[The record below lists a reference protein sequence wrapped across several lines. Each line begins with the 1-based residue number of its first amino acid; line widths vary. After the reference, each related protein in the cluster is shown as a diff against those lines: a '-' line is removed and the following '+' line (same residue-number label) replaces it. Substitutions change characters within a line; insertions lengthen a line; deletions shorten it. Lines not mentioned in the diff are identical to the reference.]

1 MVYSGP
7 FHKTLR
13 KYPRIYSASD
23 MAHIFGNQKPHI
35 FLRNLVRDRTC
46 GSVETIQELGGSPG
60 IARAVNVNPSS
71 GVASSEAEKRREEY
85 GSNAPPEV
93 ETTSYWELLFEAF
106 SDFTVIMLVAA
117 AVVSLILAFAYEKT
131 AGSYAEGFAILIS
144 VLIVTNVTA
153 VNDYSKQKQFQRL
166 NAAVEDVTVRC
177 VRDGQVQDVRSAE
190 LVVGDIVQ
198 LAVGDMFA
206 ADGVLLQAN
215 NVSTDESALT
225 GEPKLIRKDP
235 KDAPFLLSGTKVME
249 GSGLFVVIAV
259 GVNSEAG
266 QIRELIRNKKK
277 REKQKSPETNTAA
290 ASSPERENT
299 SESQPQEGKEKS
311 VLTAKLDM
319 IAITVGKI
327 ATLIAVVAL
336 IVMCVKYAVLTF
348 AKTDPSYVC
357 AHISDALCSS
367 QTVADFAKANSITVP
382 PCPAQGSRVCCID
395 TNDGADILGAPC
407 PWMSN
412 HLGEFLQFIITAITI
427 LVVAVPEGL
436 PLAVTL
442 SLAFSV
448 RKMQDEKNLVK
459 HLDACETMGSA
470 TTICSDKTGTLT
482 KNRMTVV
489 KSMIGVNKGMSLASP
504 DLPGAIKK
512 SLVESICSAG
522 NADIVWN
529 PDLKLWDQ
537 IGSKTE
543 CALLQTVRDNL
554 HHPHSYSQVRQEQEP
569 RVVKRFP
576 FSSAAKKSSFV
587 IKQQG
592 DSLMRIYTVGASEIV
607 LGLCS
612 HVVNTD
618 GDKPQPMS
626 QGNQTIVEKAIEEY
640 AGQAMRTLCLAYK
653 DVPAVINVD
662 TISADE
668 NNQTLLCLV
677 GIEDPLRDEVP
688 LAIEKCN
695 RAGVDVKMV
704 TGDNLNTA
712 IAIGKRCNII
722 RPSDL
727 DSATGELSYNV
738 AMTGPDFRRKVLD
751 QDGNLIQSEID
762 KIWPFLRVLAR
773 SSPTDK
779 YTLVTGMLASKLA
792 LSGGDRQVIAV
803 TGDGTNDAPA
813 LKKADVGFAM
823 GITGTAVAR
832 DAADI
837 ILMDDNFASIV
848 VACKWGRNVF
858 DSIQKFLQFQLT
870 VNVVAVTIALEGA
883 FIHNESPIGAVQMLW
898 VNLIMDALAS
908 LALATEP
915 PTDALLNRPP
925 HGRSQSAISRIM
937 VWNIVGQAMFQLLIL
952 NGIFFAGPT
961 WFDIPSGIGNGH
973 GAPPTVHYTMMFNAL
988 VMMQLTN
995 QINSRKLY
1003 HEFNVF
1009 KGLFANYF
1017 FTCIIFVEA
1026 FLQVIF
1032 VQFGGSW
1039 VGTAALPGWLWGIS
1053 IAISV
1058 GSFPVQWLIIV
1069 VRRIY
1074 LSYAGDKPTEKPKD
1088 TTQILTELV
1097 AMGPTRRTPPPAIDG
1112 DHPQPDA
1119 RVSIVSPLPSAR
1131 KLQNEFPLVPTNDVE
1146 AGAGGIRVSQSDRNM
1161 RSLAKQSS
1169 SNSLRAFSTKNLRDL
1184 VTAPDVET
1192 LQKSAS
1198 GGFKNPT
1205 RQAAT
1210 HQRFKKMSSFA
1221 DASRGA
1227 EFVKAAREYQQSSN
1241 NQD

>member
-1 MVYSGP
+1 
-7 FHKTLR
+7 
-13 KYPRIYSASD
+13 
-23 MAHIFGNQKPHI
+23 MANIDDNQKRHI
-35 FLRNLVRDRTC
+35 FLRNLVRDRSC
-46 GSVETIQELGGSPG
+46 GSVETIQELGGSQG
-60 IARAVNVNPSS
+60 IARAVSVNPST

-85 GSNAPPEV
+85 GTNAPPDV
-93 ETTSYWELLFEAF
+93 ETTSYWELLLEAF

-153 VNDYSKQKQFQRL
+153 VNDYSKQRQFQRL
-166 NAAVEDVTVRC
+166 NAAVEDVSVRC
-177 VRDGQVQDVRSAE
+177 VRDGEVQDVRSAE

-198 LAVGDMFA
+198 LAVGDIFV
-206 ADGVLLQAN
+206 ADGLLLQAN

-235 KDAPFLLSGTKVME
+235 KEAPFLLSGTKVME
-249 GSGLFVVIAV
+249 GSGLFLVIAV
-259 GVNSEAG
+259 GINSEAG

-277 REKQKSPETNTAA
+277 GEKQKAPQPTTAA
-290 ASSPERENT
+290 ASSPNRETT
-299 SESQPQEGKEKS
+299 SESQQHEGNEKS
-311 VLTAKLDM
+311 VLTAKLDR

-327 ATLIAVVAL
+327 ATVIAVIAL

-348 AKTDPSYVC
+348 AKTDPNYVC
-357 AHISDALCSS
+357 AHVSDALCSS
-367 QTVADFAKANSITVP
+367 QTVADFAEANSITVT
-382 PCPAQGSRVCCID
+382 PCPAQGSRVCCVD

-407 PWMSN
+407 PWMNN
-412 HLGEFLQFIITAITI
+412 HLGQFLQFLITAITI

-448 RKMQDEKNLVK
+448 RKMQDENNLVK

-489 KSMIGVNKGMSLASP
+489 KSMIGVNKVMSFASP
-504 DLPGAIKK
+504 DLPDAIKK

-569 RVVKRFP
+569 RIVKRFP

-587 IKQQG
+587 IKQKG
-592 DSLMRIYTVGASEIV
+592 DSYMRIYTVGASEIV

-612 HVVNTD
+612 QVVNTD
-618 GDKPQPMS
+618 GDKPLPMS
-626 QGNQTIVEKAIEEY
+626 LVNQTIVEKAIEEY

-653 DVPAVINVD
+653 DVPAVINVEA
-662 TISADE
+662 ISADE

-688 LAIEKCN
+688 VAIEKCN

-712 IAIGKRCNII
+712 LAIGKRCNII
-722 RPSDL
+722 RSSDL
-727 DSATGELSYNV
+727 DPATGEPRYNV

-762 KIWPFLRVLAR
+762 KIWPVLRVLAR

-779 YTLVTGMLASKLA
+779 YTLVTGMLASKLV
-792 LSGGDRQVIAV
+792 LPSGGGDRQVIAV

-915 PTDALLNRPP
+915 PTDALLDRPP

-937 VWNIVGQAMFQLLIL
+937 VWNIAGHAMFQLLIL

-973 GAPPTVHYTMMFNAL
+973 NAPPTVHYTMMFNSL

-1009 KGLFANYF
+1009 KGLVANYF
-1017 FTCIIFVEA
+1017 FICIIFVEA
-1026 FLQVIF
+1026 FFQVIF

-1069 VRRIY
+1069 ARRIF
-1074 LSYAGDKPTEKPKD
+1074 LRYAGGEPTEKPKD
-1088 TTQILTELV
+1088 TTQLLTELV
-1097 AMGPTRRTPPPAIDG
+1097 ALGPTRRTPPPAIDG

-1119 RVSIVSPLPSAR
+1119 RVSIVSPLPSGR
-1131 KLQNEFPLVPTNDVE
+1131 KFQNEFPLVPTNDVE
-1146 AGAGGIRVSQSDRNM
+1146 AGTGSIRVSQSDRNM

-1184 VTAPDVET
+1184 VSAPDVET
-1192 LQKSAS
+1192 LRKSES
-1198 GGFKNPT
+1198 GGFKNPA

-1221 DASRGA
+1221 EASRGA
-1227 EFVKAAREYQQSSN
+1227 EFVQAAREYQQSSSSKN
-1241 NQD
+1241 